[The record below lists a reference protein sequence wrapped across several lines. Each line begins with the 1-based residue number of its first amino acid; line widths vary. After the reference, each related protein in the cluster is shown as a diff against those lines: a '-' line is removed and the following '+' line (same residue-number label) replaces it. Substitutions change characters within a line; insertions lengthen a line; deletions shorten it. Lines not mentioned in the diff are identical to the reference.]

1 MKNLIIVFI
10 IAFYI
15 SCEGNSEKRTDE
27 QKQVQPEMQKVS
39 QLRPAP
45 DFILQ
50 DINGEEVGLKDFKEK
65 TVLLLFWATWCPHCK
80 EEIPK
85 LKDIYKN
92 YKDKDFDIL
101 AISVDDNLEKLKKFV
116 EKNKIQYKVL
126 FDKETAIAR
135 LYGVMGVPAH
145 FVVDKKGN
153 GYFYGPDINTAMLMV
168 EWLLQNNQV

>member
-10 IAFYI
+10 IVLFI

-116 EKNKIQYKVL
+116 EKNKIQYKIL
-126 FDKETAIAR
+126 FDKETEIAR

-145 FVVDKKGN
+145 FVVDKEGN
-153 GYFYGPDINTAMLMV
+153 GYFYGPDINAAMSMV
-168 EWLLQNNQV
+168 EWLLQNN

>member
-10 IAFYI
+10 ITLFI

-39 QLRPAP
+39 QLMPAP

-50 DINGEEVGLKDFKEK
+50 DINGELVDLNNFKEK
-65 TVLLLFWATWCPHCK
+65 TVLLVFWATWCPHCK
-80 EEIPK
+80 VEIPK

-101 AISVDDNLEKLKKFV
+101 AIRVYDNL
-116 EKNKIQYKVL
+116 
-126 FDKETAIAR
+126 
-135 LYGVMGVPAH
+135 
-145 FVVDKKGN
+145 
-153 GYFYGPDINTAMLMV
+153 
-168 EWLLQNNQV
+168 